1 MNPFRKRKPE
11 PTMSRADALKCIPVR
26 NSQVSEERQEGGEA
40 ILAYPITVRPWFAG
54 LVRRF
59 GGNADGTRMKRLQ
72 LDALGTDVWMLL
84 DGKRS
89 VQSIVAE
96 FAQKHRLHPKEAEVS
111 VTQFLRQL
119 GKHGIIGLK

>member
-1 MNPFRKRKPE
+1 
-11 PTMSRADALKCIPVR
+11 MSRADALRCIPVK
-26 NSQVSEERQEGGEA
+26 NSQVSEEPQEGGEV

-54 LVRRF
+54 LVKRF
-59 GGNADGTRMKRLQ
+59 GGNEDGTRLKKLQ
-72 LDALGTDVWMLL
+72 LDSLGTDVWMLL

-96 FAQKHRLHPKEAEVS
+96 FAQKHQLHPKEAEVS

-119 GKHGIIGLK
+119 GKHGIIGLR